1 MEVEKRS
8 YGVDVSS
15 YNATDL
21 SSMANSSA
29 KFAIVKLSE
38 GTGYKNP
45 KAPAQISSAKANN
58 MLIMGYHYAHFGA
71 DSNRAVQEGNYTVNS
86 AKYAGLPVGSYLACD
101 WEVDDNNVTNGGR
114 VPSANAILAFLTIIV
129 AAGYKPLLY
138 SGAALLQGN
147 IDTGKVLAKYP
158 NCLWVAA
165 YPLGNGVSAS
175 TPDFGYF
182 PSMDG
187 VAIWQFTDNWKNL
200 KVDGNISLIDLKLD
214 ATAPN
219 PQPSKP
225 TPAKPT
231 STERTWTD
239 VQGMTWHAEDGTFI
253 TGGAINLRWGASTES
268 MLITTLPA
276 GSVVKY
282 NAWARDSAGRV
293 WLQQPRGS
301 NHYGYLVGR
310 VGNDAWGTFK

>member
-15 YNATDL
+15 YNAADL
-21 SSMANSSA
+21 SSMAHSGA

-38 GTGYKNP
+38 GTGYQNP
-45 KAPAQISSAKANN
+45 KAQAQISSAKANN

-86 AKYAGLPVGSYLACD
+86 AKYAGLPVGSHLACD
-101 WEVDDNNVTNGGR
+101 WEVDDNNATNGGR
-114 VPSANAILAFLTIIV
+114 VPSANAILAFLDTIV
-129 AAGYKPLLY
+129 TAGYKPLLY

-187 VAIWQFTDNWKNL
+187 VAIWQFTDNWRGLN
-200 KVDGNISLIDLKLD
+200 VDGNISLIDLKTD
-214 ATAPN
+214 GKPV
-219 PQPSKP
+219 SKP
-225 TPAKPT
+225 TIKQSAQQSWVDEIGDTWYKEEGKFYPNSTINIRYGARTT
-231 STERTWTD
+231 SD
-239 VQGMTWHAEDGTFI
+239 IIGTV
-253 TGGAINLRWGASTES
+253 TKGDC
-268 MLITTLPA
+268 
-276 GSVVKY
+276 VKY
-282 NAWARDSAGRV
+282 DAYSRHGGYV
-293 WLQQPRGS
+293 WIRQPRANGQ
-301 NHYGYLVGR
+301 YGYLVCR
-310 VGNDAWGTFK
+310 KGNDPWGRFE

>member
-15 YNATDL
+15 YNGTDL
-21 SSMANSSA
+21 SSMAKSGA

-38 GTGYKNP
+38 GLDYRNP
-45 KAPAQISSAKANN
+45 KAQAQINSAKDNGMMA
-58 MLIMGYHYAHFGA
+58 MGYHYARFSANSGV
-71 DSNRAVQEGNYTVNS
+71 AVQEGHYAVNS
-86 AKYAGLPVGSYLACD
+86 AVAVGLPKGSYLACD
-101 WEVDDNNVTNGGR
+101 WETGSGNVTNRGYET
-114 VPSANAILAFLTIIV
+114 SANAILAFLDVIV
-129 AAGYKPLLY
+129 DAGYKPLLY
-138 SGAALLQGN
+138 SGASLLKGN
-147 IDTGKVLAKYP
+147 IDTSKVLAKYP

-165 YPLGNGVSAS
+165 YPLGNGVPAS
-175 TPDFGYF
+175 EPDFGYF

-187 VAIWQFTDNWKNL
+187 VAIWQFTDNWRDL
-200 KVDGNISLIDLKLD
+200 KVDGNISLIDLKSNV
-214 ATAPN
+214 TAPKS
-219 PQPSKP
+219 QPS
-225 TPAKPT
+225 KPT

-253 TGGAINLRWGASTES
+253 TGGAINLRWGANTDS

-310 VGNDAWGTFK
+310 VGNEPWGTFK

>member
-1 MEVEKRS
+1 MEEVEKRS

-21 SSMANSSA
+21 SAMTRAGA

-38 GTGYKNP
+38 GLDYRNP
-45 KAPAQISSAKANN
+45 KAEAQISSANANG
-58 MLIMGYHYAHFGA
+58 MLTMGYHYARFGA
-71 DSNRAVQEGNYTVNS
+71 NSILGGQEGKYTVQA
-86 AKYAGLPVGSYLACD
+86 AKSFGLPTGSYLACD
-101 WEVDDNNVTNGGR
+101 WETGSGNVTNQGYEA
-114 VPSANAILAFLTIIV
+114 SANAVLAFLDVIV

-138 SGAALLQGN
+138 SGKSLLTNN
-147 IDTGKVLAKYP
+147 INVKKITAKYGT
-158 NCLWVAA
+158 CLWVASYKTMDPQNTA
-165 YPLGNGVSAS
+165 
-175 TPDFGYF
+175 DFGWF
-182 PSMDG
+182 PSMDN
-187 VAIWQFTDNWKNL
+187 VAIWQFTDNWHGLN
-200 KVDGNISLIDLKLD
+200 VDGNISLIDLKSD
-214 ATAPN
+214 ATAPK
-219 PQPSKP
+219 PQPSNP
-225 TPAKPT
+225 SPAKPT
-231 STERTWTD
+231 AKTWTD
-239 VQGMTWHAEDGTFI
+239 VQGMTWHLEDGTFI

-310 VGNDAWGTFK
+310 VGTEPWGTFK

>member
-1 MEVEKRS
+1 MEVKSRS
-8 YGVDVSS
+8 YGTDVSS
-15 YNATDL
+15 YNNSDL
-21 SSMANSSA
+21 SNIAKSGA
-29 KFAIVKLSE
+29 KFAVVKLSE
-38 GTGYKNP
+38 GLDYRNP
-45 KAPAQISSAKANN
+45 KAQAQINSAKANN
-58 MLIMGYHYAHFGA
+58 MLVMGYHYARFSA
-71 DSNRAVQEGNYTVNS
+71 NSNVAVQEGHYTVNS
-86 AKYAGLPVGSYLACD
+86 AKEVDLPKGSYLACD
-101 WEVDDNNVTNGGR
+101 WETGSGNVTDQGYE
-114 VPSANAILAFLTIIV
+114 VSANAILAFLDVI
-129 AAGYKPLLY
+129 AGAGYKPLLY
-138 SGAALLQGN
+138 SGAGLLKGN
-147 IDTGKVLAKYP
+147 IDTKKILAKYP

-165 YPLGNGVSAS
+165 YPLGNGVPANE
-175 TPDFGYF
+175 PNFGYF

-231 STERTWTD
+231 AKTWTD

-253 TGGAINLRWGASTES
+253 TGGAINLRWGANTDS

-282 NAWARDSAGRV
+282 NAWSRDSAGRV

-310 VGNDAWGTFK
+310 VDNEAWGTFK

>member
-101 WEVDDNNVTNGGR
+101 YEEGSGNSTTQGY
-114 VPSANAILAFLTIIV
+114 SASADAILAFMDTV
-129 AAGYKPLLY
+129 ASVGYKPLLY
-138 SGAALLQGN
+138 SGKEILTKRV
-147 IDTGKVLAKYP
+147 DVKKVTDKYGT
-158 NCLWVAA
+158 CLWI
-165 YPLGNGVSAS
+165 AS
-175 TPDFGYF
+175 YEYKSGTRLDNPDFGWF
-182 PSMDG
+182 PSMDN
-187 VAIWQFTDNWKNL
+187 VAIWQFTDNWRGL
-200 KVDGNISLIDLKLD
+200 DVDGNISLIDLKTD
-214 ATAPN
+214 GKPVV
-219 PQPSKP
+219 QPSKP
-225 TPAKPT
+225 AVKQPAPQSWVDELGDTWYKEEGKFYPNGTINIRYGARTT
-231 STERTWTD
+231 SD
-239 VQGMTWHAEDGTFI
+239 IIGTVAK
-253 TGGAINLRWGASTES
+253 GDC
-268 MLITTLPA
+268 
-276 GSVVKY
+276 VKY
-282 NAWARDSAGRV
+282 DAYSRHGGYV
-293 WLQQPRGS
+293 WIRQPRANGE
-301 NHYGYLVGR
+301 HGFLVCR
-310 VGNDAWGTFK
+310 QGNDPWGTFK